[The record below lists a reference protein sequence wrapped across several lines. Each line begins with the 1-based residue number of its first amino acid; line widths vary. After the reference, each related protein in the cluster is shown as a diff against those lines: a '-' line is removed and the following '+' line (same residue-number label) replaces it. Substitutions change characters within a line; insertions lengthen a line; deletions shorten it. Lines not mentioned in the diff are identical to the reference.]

1 MKTAKKIAM
10 VTIAMLAAT
19 PAFADVTFNGVLQQ
33 FETVLSGGATLVF
46 NVLSI
51 ILGLVAAAFAVMNFF
66 KFAKGGGQD
75 SDNSLLRIAGGLL
88 IVAVLLQVIKFFALG

>member
-1 MKTAKKIAM
+1 MKAIKKITLACA
-10 VTIAMLAAT
+10 AMLAAT

-33 FETVLSGGATLVF
+33 FESVLSSGATLVF

-51 ILGLVAAAFAVMNFF
+51 ILGLVAAVFAVINFF

-88 IVAVLLQVIKFFALG
+88 VVAVLLQVIKFFALG